1 MNSNMTQTNAAIN
14 ELSKLLETGDEA
26 QRCYSARAITEA
38 KITTVTPALNACLY
52 HQDPDVVADAA
63 TALAT
68 VCAGDLDSLQDV
80 AINHP
85 DSDARLA
92 ALSAIT
98 KQYNN
103 EPQRVVDTL
112 TRFATGRTEEDDW
125 GLSGG
130 WDDWWDLQL
139 TAVQLL
145 SSIQT
150 AQNSDL
156 FSSLFIELLTQD
168 PEPELELAL
177 YRALVDFQ
185 PQILSEHWTTARK
198 MKQRRLAR
206 AFATSATTAALDHM
220 ATCLKCDDSEIKKI
234 ALKALATHGQT
245 QNVQAYLADIIACL
259 SDSEP
264 SVQEAAKSA
273 LHQLNQLDV
282 LASTELIRFIESATN
297 SSLPNLILLLS
308 RHDDLT
314 EADILLLQEYLTHA
328 DSNIKIAA
336 ISLFSQLSEKHI
348 LSYSELYLA
357 ALNSCLA
364 AIQDRQLPLYQ
375 RAQLLR
381 QLSQFKQ
388 HANLSFPVLKALL
401 ENDET
406 DVALRQ
412 SALEAITSETNDDS
426 LKWLKQLLLGLA
438 SQEDTIAITQVDDA
452 DVVGADVGTDV
463 GTENSDSKPEKTAGR
478 IKLEA
483 ILAEHGDKFPE
494 DQGFDSAPVST
505 LAAIQQSNIEATL
518 LSADDKPDDQTL
530 LEMIDDLDDEFT
542 AYSNIVRDHLDTS
555 ENLALNR
562 KKIARLPQTDS
573 KLLAIRALGHSKTE
587 SAASLLIEA
596 MLGATPKE
604 QHELFQALTNIAKHH
619 DYKVLRNGIGAAG
632 YTLHYADPLCKQSA
646 AQFLSH
652 MPLNKALPILLVG
665 ADDEN
670 EHVRVCCLTALKDQL
685 ESKRLLQRHQQQ
697 TCDIIAKKIHDPA
710 GGVRK
715 LALQILAKIDLS
727 KYLPDLIELAV
738 SDQESNVI
746 AAPLFFAKQQQALAI
761 LTDNIAEYSDHRQP
775 LAIQLAG
782 RLLAFTA

>member
-1 MNSNMTQTNAAIN
+1 MTPNMTQTNAAIN

-26 QRCYSARAITEA
+26 QRCYSARAISEA
-38 KITTVTPALNACLY
+38 KITTVNPQLNACLY

-80 AINHP
+80 AMNHP

-98 KQYNN
+98 TQYNN

-112 TRFATGRTEEDDW
+112 SRFATGRSEEDDW

-156 FSSLFIELLTQD
+156 FGSLFIELLTQD

-185 PQILSEHWTTARK
+185 PQILLQHWSTARK

-220 ATCLKCDDSEIKKI
+220 AACLQCDDGEIKKI
-234 ALKALATHGQT
+234 ALKALATHGKT
-245 QNVQAYLADIIACL
+245 QDIQAYLADIIACL

-264 SVQEAAKSA
+264 SVQEAATST
-273 LHQLNQLDV
+273 LNQLNQLAA
-282 LASTELIRFIESATN
+282 LQPTTLMPFIKQAPD
-297 SSLPNLILLLS
+297 SSLPNLINLLS
-308 RHDDLT
+308 HHNDKLT
-314 EADILLLQEYLTHA
+314 TADIDWLQSLLTHS
-328 DSNIKIAA
+328 DSNIKIA
-336 ISLFSQLSEKHI
+336 IVNCFSTLSEAQVLHYSDVY
-348 LSYSELYLA
+348 LS
-357 ALNSCLA
+357 ALNTCLT
-364 AIQDRQLPLYQ
+364 AIQDRHLPLYQ

-388 HANLSFPVLKALL
+388 HANLSFPILKALL

-412 SALEAITSETNDDS
+412 SALEAITSETNEDS
-426 LKWLKQLLLGLA
+426 QKWLKQLLLGLA
-438 SQEDTIAITQVDDA
+438 SQEDTIVITQID
-452 DVVGADVGTDV
+452 GTD
-463 GTENSDSKPEKTAGR
+463 GEAGAENSDSQPEKTAGR

-483 ILAEHGDKFPE
+483 LLAEHGDKFPE
-494 DQGFDSAPVST
+494 EQGFDNAPVST

-518 LSADDKPDDQTL
+518 LSADAKPDDQTL

-542 AYSNIVRDHLDTS
+542 AYSNIVRDHLDTG

-573 KLLAIRALGHSKTE
+573 KLLAIRALGHSNTE
-587 SAASLLIEA
+587 SAAGLLIEA

-632 YTLHYADPLCKQSA
+632 YTLHYGDPLCKQSA

-665 ADDEN
+665 ADDDN
-670 EHVRVCCLTALKDQL
+670 EHVRVCCLTALKVQL

-727 KYLPDLIELAV
+727 KYLPVLIELAV

-746 AAPLFFAKQQQALAI
+746 AAPLFFAKQQEALAI
-761 LTDNIAEYSDHRQP
+761 LTDNIAEYNDHRQP

>member
-1 MNSNMTQTNAAIN
+1 MNSNMTQTNAAIH

-68 VCAGDLDSLQDV
+68 VCAGDLDSLADV

-85 DSDARLA
+85 YSDARLA
-92 ALSAIT
+92 ALSALT
-98 KQYNN
+98 KQYDN
-103 EPQRVVDTL
+103 EKPRVVEIL
-112 TRFATGRTEEDDW
+112 TKFALGRDADDDW

-150 AQNSDL
+150 EKQVDL
-156 FSSLFIELLTQD
+156 FSELFIELLEQEQD

-177 YRALVDFQ
+177 YRALVDFK
-185 PQILSEHWTTARK
+185 PTILLQHWATARK

-206 AFATSATTAALDHM
+206 AFATSASSTAINHM
-220 ATCLKCDDSEIKKI
+220 AACLHCDDVEIKKI
-234 ALKALATHGQT
+234 AIKALSTYGSE
-245 QNVQAYLADIIACL
+245 QALSLYLNDIIQCL
-259 SDSEP
+259 SDCDAG
-264 SVQEAAKSA
+264 VQEAAKSA

-282 LASTELIRFIESATN
+282 LTSTELIRFIESAPN

-314 EADILLLQEYLTHA
+314 KADMLLLQEYLTHA

-336 ISLFSQLSEKHI
+336 ISFFSQLSKKQI
-348 LSYSELYLA
+348 FSYSEHYLA
-357 ALNSCLA
+357 ALNSCLT
-364 AIQDRQLPLYQ
+364 AIQDHQLPLYQ

-388 HANLSFPVLKALL
+388 HAHLSFPVLKALL
-401 ENDET
+401 ENEET

-412 SALEAITSETNDDS
+412 SALEAITSETNEDS

-438 SQEDTIAITQVDDA
+438 SQEDTIAITQVDA
-452 DVVGADVGTDV
+452 VDV
-463 GTENSDSKPEKTAGR
+463 ENNSKPEKTAGR

-483 ILAEHGDKFPE
+483 LLAEHGDKFPE
-494 DQGFDSAPVST
+494 DQGFDTAPVST

-530 LEMIDDLDDEFT
+530 LEMFDDLDDEFT

-573 KLLAIRALGHSKTE
+573 KLLAIRALGHSNTE
-587 SAASLLIEA
+587 SAAGLLIEA

-632 YTLHYADPLCKQSA
+632 YTLHYGDPLCKQSA

-670 EHVRVCCLTALKDQL
+670 EHVRVCCLTALKEQL
-685 ESKRLLQRHQQQ
+685 ERKRLLQRHQQQ

-727 KYLPDLIELAV
+727 KYLPALIELAV

-746 AAPLFFAKQQQALAI
+746 AAPLFFTKQQESLAI
-761 LTDNIAEYSDHRQP
+761 LTDNIAEYNDHRQP

>member
-1 MNSNMTQTNAAIN
+1 MTQTNAAIN

-150 AQNSDL
+150 AQNNDL

-185 PQILSEHWTTARK
+185 PQILLQHWTTARK

-220 ATCLKCDDSEIKKI
+220 AACLKCDDSEIKKI

-264 SVQEAAKSA
+264 SVQEAATST
-273 LHQLNQLDV
+273 LNQLNQLAA
-282 LASTELIRFIESATN
+282 LQPTSLMPFIKQAPD
-297 SSLPNLILLLS
+297 SSLPSLINLLS
-308 RHDDLT
+308 RQNDKLT
-314 EADILLLQEYLTHA
+314 TADIDWLQPLLTHS
-328 DSNIKIAA
+328 DSNIKIAT
-336 ISLFSQLSEKHI
+336 INCFSTLSEAQV
-348 LSYSELYLA
+348 LYYSDVYLT

-364 AIQDRQLPLYQ
+364 AIQNRQLPLYQ

-412 SALEAITSETNDDS
+412 SALEAITSETNEDS
-426 LKWLKQLLLGLA
+426 LKWLTQLLLGLA
-438 SQEDTIAITQVDDA
+438 SQEDTIAITQIDDVD
-452 DVVGADVGTDV
+452 VGADVGA
-463 GTENSDSKPEKTAGR
+463 ERSDSQPEKTAGR

-483 ILAEHGDKFPE
+483 LLAAHGDKFPE
-494 DQGFDSAPVST
+494 DQGFDNAPVST

-587 SAASLLIEA
+587 SAAGLLIEA

-632 YTLHYADPLCKQSA
+632 YTLHYGDPLCKQSA
-646 AQFLSH
+646 AQFLTH

-727 KYLPDLIELAV
+727 KYLPVLIELAV

-746 AAPLFFAKQQQALAI
+746 AAPLFFAKQQESLAI
-761 LTDNIAEYSDHRQP
+761 LTYNIAEYSDHRQP

>member
-1 MNSNMTQTNAAIN
+1 MTPNMTQTDAAIN

-26 QRCYSARAITEA
+26 QRCYSARAINEA
-38 KITTVTPALNACLY
+38 KITTVNPQLNACLY

-68 VCAGDLDSLQDV
+68 ACAGDLDSLQDV
-80 AINHP
+80 AMNHP

-92 ALSAIT
+92 ALTAIT
-98 KQYNN
+98 KQYDN
-103 EPQRVVDTL
+103 EKLRVVEIL
-112 TRFATGRTEEDDW
+112 TKFALGRDADDDW

-145 SSIQT
+145 SSIQ
-150 AQNSDL
+150 AEKQVNL
-156 FSSLFIELLTQD
+156 FSDLFIELLDQD

-177 YRALVDFQ
+177 YRALVDFK
-185 PQILSEHWTTARK
+185 PKILLQHWATARK

-206 AFATSATTAALDHM
+206 AFATSASSTAIIHM
-220 ATCLKCDDSEIKKI
+220 AACLRCDDVEIKKI
-234 ALKALATHGQT
+234 AIKALTTYGSEQELEL
-245 QNVQAYLADIIACL
+245 YLDDIIQCL
-259 SDSEP
+259 SDCDSG
-264 SVQEAAKSA
+264 VQEAAKSA
-273 LHQLNQLDV
+273 LNQLNQLDI
-282 LASTELIRFIESATN
+282 LASTKLIQFIKDAPN

-314 EADILLLQEYLTHA
+314 EADILLLQEYLAHK

-336 ISLFSQLSEKHI
+336 ISFFSKLSETQI
-348 LSYSELYLA
+348 LSFSEHYLA
-357 ALNSCLA
+357 ALNTCLA
-364 AIQDRQLPLYQ
+364 AIQDRHLPLYQ

-388 HANLSFPVLKALL
+388 HANLSFPILKALL

-426 LKWLKQLLLGLA
+426 KKWLKQLLLGLA
-438 SQEDTIAITQVDDA
+438 SQTDTIAITQIDD
-452 DVVGADVGTDV
+452 TD
-463 GTENSDSKPEKTAGR
+463 GENSDSQPEKTEGR

-483 ILAEHGDKFPE
+483 LLAKHGDKFPE
-494 DQGFDSAPVST
+494 DHGFDNAPVST

-587 SAASLLIEA
+587 SAAGLLIEA

-632 YTLHYADPLCKQSA
+632 YTLHYGDPLCKQSA
-646 AQFLSH
+646 GQFLSH

-670 EHVRVCCLTALKDQL
+670 EHVRVCSLTALKVQL
-685 ESKRLLQRHQQQ
+685 ESKRLLQRHKQQ

-727 KYLPDLIELAV
+727 KYLPVLIELAV

-746 AAPLFFAKQQQALAI
+746 AAPLFLAKQQEALAI
-761 LTDNIAEYSDHRQP
+761 LTNNIAEYTDHRQP